1 MMPETVI
8 CGKMFVEGT
17 LQYAEVAVDGGKIT
31 AVAKHIPGGDERIE
45 LGSSKTVLPGF
56 IDPHVH
62 FRDPGLTEKE
72 NFQTGSLSALC
83 GGVTCV
89 LDMPNTK
96 PPVTDLETL
105 MDKKRIV
112 KGRSFVD
119 YGLFAA
125 LSPGARIRLLAPHV
139 PAFKLFMGSTTGNIL
154 LNDDDE
160 IAPLM
165 DDIAATGLPLSV
177 HGEDDSM
184 ISREPETC
192 NRDHL
197 RNRPVS
203 AELSCIKRLARYPG
217 VRVNICHTTNPEQ
230 VEAAKAAGFTTE
242 VTMHHLLFNADRN
255 PDAFCK
261 VNPPL
266 RDENTRR
273 GLFDSFV
280 KGRIDMFGSDHAP
293 HTAAEKER
301 EYGSAPGG
309 IPGVETTIPLVL
321 DLVRSGVIP
330 MAQAVAMGSFNAAS
344 VFGINKGSIAE
355 GKDADFAIFDF
366 RDVREIDDRLLHSRC
381 GWSPYKGMRA
391 VFPDM
396 VITGG
401 RVALEDGEPC
411 GEPAGRDIRA

>member
-1 MMPETVI
+1 MPDMVI
-8 CGKMFVEGT
+8 CGKMFVEGA
-17 LQYAEVAVDGGKIT
+17 LQYAEVAVDDGKIS

-62 FRDPGLTEKE
+62 LRDPGMTQKE
-72 NFQTGSLSALC
+72 DFSTGTLSALC
-83 GGVTCV
+83 GGVTCI

-105 MDKKRIV
+105 MDKKRMV
-112 KGRSFVD
+112 KGRSYVD

-125 LSPGARIRLLAPHV
+125 LSPGARINLLAPHV

-154 LNDDDE
+154 LNDDAE

-165 DDIAATGLPLSV
+165 EQIAATGLPLSV
-177 HGEDDSM
+177 HGEDDAM
-184 ISREPETC
+184 ISKEPEKC

-197 RNRPVS
+197 RNRPVA
-203 AELSCIKRLARYPG
+203 AEFSCIDRLSRYPG
-217 VRVNICHTTNPEQ
+217 VRVNICHTTNAEQ
-230 VEAAKAAGFTTE
+230 VERAKAAGFTTE

-266 RDENTRR
+266 RDEPTRV
-273 GLFDSFV
+273 GLFESFRQ
-280 KGRIDMFGSDHAP
+280 GRIDMFGSDHAP
-293 HTAAEKER
+293 HTVSEKEQ

-309 IPGVETTIPLVL
+309 IPGVETTIPIAL
-321 DLVRSGVIP
+321 DLVRSGVIS
-330 MAQAVAMGSFNAAS
+330 MKQVVAMGSFNAAS
-344 VFGINKGSIAE
+344 VFNLNKGSIAE
-355 GKDADFAIFDF
+355 GKDADFAIYDF
-366 RDVREIDDRLLHSRC
+366 RDVREIDVRRLHSKC
-381 GWSPYKGMRA
+381 GWSPYGGMRA

-411 GEPAGRDIRA
+411 GEPAGRDIRG

>member
-1 MMPETVI
+1 MPDMVI
-8 CGKMFVEGT
+8 CGKMFVEGA
-17 LQYAEVAVDGGKIT
+17 LQYAEVAVDDGKISV
-31 AVAKHIPGGDERIE
+31 VAKHIPGGDERID

-62 FRDPGLTEKE
+62 LRDPGMTQKE
-72 NFQTGSLSALC
+72 DFSTGTLAALC
-83 GGVTCV
+83 GGVTCI

-96 PPVTDLETL
+96 PAVTDLETL
-105 MDKKRIV
+105 MDKKRAV
-112 KGRSFVD
+112 KGRSYVD

-125 LSPGARIRLLAPHV
+125 LSPGARINLLAPHV

-154 LNDDDE
+154 LNDDAE

-165 DDIAATGLPLSV
+165 DQIAATGLPLSV
-177 HGEDDSM
+177 HGEDNDL
-184 ISREPETC
+184 ISKEPETC

-203 AELSCIKRLARYPG
+203 AEFSCIDRLARYPG
-217 VRVNICHTTNPEQ
+217 VRVNICHTTNAEQ
-230 VEAAKAAGFTTE
+230 VEKAKAAGFTTE

-266 RDENTRR
+266 RDEPTRR
-273 GLFDSFV
+273 GLFDSFRQ
-280 KGRIDMFGSDHAP
+280 GRIDMFGSDHAP
-293 HTAAEKER
+293 HTVSEKEQ
-301 EYGSAPGG
+301 EYGAAPGG
-309 IPGVETTIPLVL
+309 IPGVETTIPIAL
-321 DLVRSGVIP
+321 DLVRSGVIS
-330 MAQAVAMGSFNAAS
+330 MKQAVAMGSFNAAS
-344 VFGINKGSIAE
+344 VFNLNKGAIAE
-355 GKDADFAIFDF
+355 GRDADFAIFDF
-366 RDVREIDDRLLHSRC
+366 RDVREIRVPDLHSKC
-381 GWSPYKGMRA
+381 GWSPYGGMRA

-411 GEPAGRDIRA
+411 GEPAGRDIRG

>member
-1 MMPETVI
+1 MPELVI

-17 LQYAEVAVDGGKIT
+17 IQYAEVAVDGGRIT
-31 AVAKHIPGGDERIE
+31 AVAKSIPGGDERIE
-45 LGSSKTVLPGF
+45 LGSSKTMLPGF

-62 FRDPGLTEKE
+62 FRDPGMTHKE
-72 NFQTGSLSALC
+72 TFSTGSLSALC

-96 PPVTDLETL
+96 PPVTDLESL

-112 KGRSFVD
+112 RGRSYVD

-125 LSPGARIRLLAPHV
+125 LSPGARIGLLAPHV

-165 DDIAATGLPLSV
+165 GDIAASGLPLSV

-184 ISREPETC
+184 ISREPEGC

-197 RNRPVS
+197 RNRPAS
-203 AELSCIKRLARYPG
+203 AEFSCIDRLSRYPG
-217 VRVNICHTTNPEQ
+217 VKVNICHTTNAEQ
-230 VEAAKAAGFTTE
+230 VERAKAAGFTTE

-266 RDENTRR
+266 RDEESRL
-273 GLFDSFV
+273 GLFKSFTD
-280 KGRIDMFGSDHAP
+280 GRIDMFGSDHAP
-293 HTAAEKER
+293 HTFDEKEA

-309 IPGVETTIPLVL
+309 IPGVETTMPLAL
-321 DLVRSGVIP
+321 DLVRSGVIS
-330 MAQAVAMGSFNAAS
+330 MKQAVAMGSFNAAS
-344 VFGINKGSIAE
+344 LFNINKGSIAE
-355 GKDADFAIFDF
+355 GRDADFAVFDF
-366 RDVREIDDRLLHSRC
+366 REVREINERLLHSKC
-381 GWSPYKGMRA
+381 GWSPYRGMRA

-411 GEPAGRDIRA
+411 GEPVGRDIRA